1 VKIPSDDNE
10 YGVLRLKKGFVQR
23 TKISFTVDDEGRT
36 VGGCRLMAVF

>member
-1 VKIPSDDNE
+1 VKVPSDDKN
-10 YGVLRLKKGFVQR
+10 GVLRLKKRFVQR